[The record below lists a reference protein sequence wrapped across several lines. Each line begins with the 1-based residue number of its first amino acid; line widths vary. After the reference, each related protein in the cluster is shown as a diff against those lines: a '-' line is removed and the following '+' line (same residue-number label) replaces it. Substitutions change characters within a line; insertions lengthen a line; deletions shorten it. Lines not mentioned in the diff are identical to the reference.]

1 MIDTEYITGRSP
13 SLRALGWSRDYHPSL
28 RACGGSFFGRKVR
41 TQRHFLAAY
50 RGTGSV
56 PAKAVT
62 RRKAPLAKD
71 FSPSLAVLLFLLGI
85 LVIGTALP
93 ACAQKK
99 PTAAPPRKA
108 VVSPWDVEARE
119 YLGTPESERAV
130 DKGLQYL
137 AAHQQA
143 DGHWSSGGYTGDVAI
158 TGLSLLAF
166 LAAGHQP
173 GRGRYGLVLNEA
185 VDFLAKCV
193 RMDGRFGAAGLV
205 RSDPSVGQS
214 GQPMYGHG
222 FATLAL
228 AEVYGMTRRR
238 DLKPKIEAAIHL
250 IEDTQNIDGQ
260 PRLDGGWRYQPA
272 QGDSDISVTVV
283 QVLALRAARN
293 AGLKVTQSTIDR
305 ALAYMKRC
313 ANNYDHGFSYQ
324 VQIHQ
329 SGPARTGAGVLSLLM
344 AGMRD
349 SPECQGGL
357 TYLVNRPPLEG
368 RNEWTYREHFFYTIY
383 YVTQAMYQAGGD
395 YWKRWYPGIRDFLVK
410 KQDGDGNWG
419 NFGYSEAGSE
429 YATAMA
435 VLVLQVPAGLL
446 PIYQK

>member
-1 MIDTEYITGRSP
+1 M
-13 SLRALGWSRDYHPSL
+13 
-28 RACGGSFFGRKVR
+28 
-41 TQRHFLAAY
+41 
-50 RGTGSV
+50 
-56 PAKAVT
+56 
-62 RRKAPLAKD
+62 
-71 FSPSLAVLLFLLGI
+71 LLGF
-85 LVIGTALP
+85 LCAMGVVP
-93 ACAQKK
+93 SNAQKK

-130 DKGLQYL
+130 EKGLQYL
-137 AAHQQA
+137 AAHQLP
-143 DGHWSSGGYTGDVAI
+143 DGHWSSGGYTADVGI
-158 TGLSLLAF
+158 TALSLLAF
-166 LAAGHQP
+166 LASGHQP
-173 GRGRYGLVLNEA
+173 GRGRFGLVLNEA
-185 VDFLAKCV
+185 VDFLARSV
-193 RMDGRFGAAGLV
+193 RMDGKFGATGLV
-205 RSDPSVGQS
+205 RSDPSIGQS

-260 PRLDGGWRYQPA
+260 PKLDGGWRYQPGM
-272 QGDSDISVTVV
+272 GDADISVTVV

-305 ALAYMKRC
+305 AIAYMKRC
-313 ANNYDHGFSYQ
+313 SNTSDGGFSYQ

-349 SPECQGGL
+349 SPQCQGGL
-357 TYLVNRPPLEG
+357 NYLVNHPYESRT
-368 RNEWTYREHFFYTIY
+368 EWTYREHFFYTIY

-395 YWKRWYPGIRDFLVK
+395 YWKRWYPGMRDFLVH
-410 KQDGDGNWG
+410 KQDSDGNWG
-419 NFGYSEAGSE
+419 SFGYSEAGSE

-435 VLVLQVPAGLL
+435 ILVLQVPAGLL

>member
-1 MIDTEYITGRSP
+1 MNP
-13 SLRALGWSRDYHPSL
+13 RAI
-28 RACGGSFFGRKVR
+28 
-41 TQRHFLAAY
+41 FL
-50 RGTGSV
+50 
-56 PAKAVT
+56 P
-62 RRKAPLAKD
+62 
-71 FSPSLAVLLFLLGI
+71 LLGMCA
-85 LVIGTALP
+85 IGMSAMP
-93 ACAQKK
+93 AGAQKK
-99 PTAAPPRKA
+99 ATTTPPRKA

-130 DKGLQYL
+130 EKGLQYL
-137 AAHQQA
+137 AAHQLA

-185 VDFLAKCV
+185 VDFLAKSV
-193 RMDGRFGAAGLV
+193 RMDGRFGAPGLV
-205 RSDPSVGQS
+205 RSDPSAGQS

-238 DLKPKIEAAIHL
+238 DLKPKVEAAIHL

-272 QGDSDISVTVV
+272 QGDADISVTVV

-313 ANNYDHGFSYQ
+313 ANNYDGGFSYQ

-329 SGPARTGAGVLSLLM
+329 SGPARTGAGTLSLLM

-349 SPECQGGL
+349 SPECQKGL
-357 TYLVNRPPLEG
+357 QYLVNHPLDG
-368 RNEWTYREHFFYTIY
+368 RNEWPYREHFFYTVY
-383 YVTQAMYQAGGD
+383 YVTQAMYQAGGE
-395 YWKRWYPGIRDFLVK
+395 YWKRWYPGIRDMLVR
-410 KQDGDGNWG
+410 KQDSDGNWG

-429 YATAMA
+429 YATAMSI
-435 VLVLQVPAGLL
+435 LVLQVPAGLL

>member
-1 MIDTEYITGRSP
+1 MLS
-13 SLRALGWSRDYHPSL
+13 
-28 RACGGSFFGRKVR
+28 
-41 TQRHFLAAY
+41 
-50 RGTGSV
+50 
-56 PAKAVT
+56 
-62 RRKAPLAKD
+62 RKASKIARAKSGR
-71 FSPSLAVLLFLLGI
+71 FAPFGACVRLLLLG
-85 LVIGTALP
+85 LLCAGSALP
-93 ACAQKK
+93 TGAQNKRT
-99 PTAAPPRKA
+99 PAPPRKV

-130 DKGLQYL
+130 EKGLQYL
-137 AAHQQA
+137 AAHQLP
-143 DGHWSSGGYTGDVAI
+143 DGHWSSGGYTADVGI
-158 TGLSLLAF
+158 TALSLLSF

-173 GRGRYGLVLNEA
+173 GRGQFGLVLNEA
-185 VDFLAKCV
+185 VDFLAKNV
-193 RMDGRFGAAGLV
+193 RLDGRFGAVGLV
-205 RSDPSVGQS
+205 RSDPAIGQS

-260 PRLDGGWRYQPA
+260 PKLDGGWRYQPGM
-272 QGDSDISVTVV
+272 GDADISVTVV

-305 ALAYMKRC
+305 ALGYMKRC
-313 ANNYDHGFSYQ
+313 ANNRDGGFSYQ
-324 VQIHQ
+324 VQTQQ

-349 SPECQGGL
+349 TPQCQGGL
-357 TYLVNRPPLEG
+357 QYLVAHPLD
-368 RNEWTYREHFFYTIY
+368 RKNEWPYREHFFYTVY

-395 YWKRWYPGIRDFLVK
+395 YWKQWYPGIRDMLVK
-410 KQDGDGNWG
+410 RQDADGNWG
-419 NFGYSEAGSE
+419 SFGYSEAGSE
-429 YATAMA
+429 YATAMSI
-435 VLVLQVPAGLL
+435 LVLQVPAGLL

>member
-1 MIDTEYITGRSP
+1 MNH
-13 SLRALGWSRDYHPSL
+13 RA
-28 RACGGSFFGRKVR
+28 
-41 TQRHFLAAY
+41 
-50 RGTGSV
+50 
-56 PAKAVT
+56 
-62 RRKAPLAKD
+62 
-71 FSPSLAVLLFLLGI
+71 FLLSLLGMFAM
-85 LVIGTALP
+85 GAALP
-93 ACAQKK
+93 APAQKK
-99 PTAAPPRKA
+99 AAPPRKV

-137 AAHQQA
+137 AAHQLP

-173 GRGRYGLVLNEA
+173 GRGRYGLVLNEG
-185 VDFLAKCV
+185 VDFLAKSV

-205 RSDPSVGQS
+205 RSDPSIGQS

-272 QGDSDISVTVV
+272 QGDADISVTVV

-313 ANNYDHGFSYQ
+313 ANNYDGGFSYQ

-329 SGPARTGAGVLSLLM
+329 SGPARTGAGCLSLLM

-349 SPECQGGL
+349 SPECQKGL
-357 TYLVNRPPLEG
+357 QYLVNHPLDP
-368 RNEWTYREHFFYTIY
+368 RNEWPYREHFFYTVY

-395 YWKRWYPGIRDFLVK
+395 YWKRWYPGIRDMLVR

-419 NFGYSEAGSE
+419 NFGYSEAGAE

-435 VLVLQVPAGLL
+435 ILVLQVPAGLL

>member
-1 MIDTEYITGRSP
+1 MLQNDFAGPSSGRSDT
-13 SLRALGWSRDYHPSL
+13 SVLGRSRGYHPSL
-28 RACGGSFFGRKVR
+28 RGSAVSSSR
-41 TQRHFLAAY
+41 TRDRVAVSGF
-50 RGTGSV
+50 V
-56 PAKAVT
+56 PAAFFKG
-62 RRKAPLAKD
+62 LL
-71 FSPSLAVLLFLLGI
+71 SLMLLGF
-85 LVIGTALP
+85 LCTMSALP
-93 ACAQKK
+93 THAQKK
-99 PTAAPPRKA
+99 LTSVPPRKA

-137 AAHQQA
+137 AGRQLA
-143 DGHWSSGGYTGDVAI
+143 DGHWSSGGYTADVGI
-158 TGLSLLAF
+158 TALSLLAF

-185 VDFLAKCV
+185 VEFLAKSV
-193 RMDGRFGAAGLV
+193 RMDGRFGATGLV
-205 RSDPSVGQS
+205 HSDPSIGQS

-250 IEDTQNIDGQ
+250 IEDTQNIDGR
-260 PRLDGGWRYQPA
+260 PRLDGGWRYQPGM
-272 QGDSDISVTVV
+272 GDADISVTVV

-293 AGLKVTQSTIDR
+293 AGIKVTQSTIDR
-305 ALAYMKRC
+305 ALGYMKRC

-357 TYLVNRPPLEG
+357 QYLVNHPLNG
-368 RNEWTYREHFFYTIY
+368 QNEWPYREHFFYTIY

-395 YWKRWYPGIRDFLVK
+395 YWKHWYPGIRDMLVK
-410 KQDGDGNWG
+410 KQDADGNWG
-419 NFGYSEAGSE
+419 NFGYSEAGTE
-429 YATAMA
+429 YATAMSI
-435 VLVLQVPAGLL
+435 LVLQVPAGLL